1 MSAAGGS
8 WSAVPRQTL
17 KYSLQIAYTY
27 RHEINAGILTCTV
40 KIWVYQK
47 GTGKIALSHI
57 QECTQNQT
65 YPLSISYKS
74 NFISV
79 ISNHLQKVHLLTLLV
94 SRSALPTLST
104 ICLTDIQ
111 ALWKIYMGFSSSSLP
126 STLRIS
132 VKDRLSDKMGH
143 IDKHTLPDKKPS
155 KGGEALCSLI
165 LLPAVQT

>member
-1 MSAAGGS
+1 MSAAGES
-8 WSAVPRQTL
+8 WSGVPTQTL
-17 KYSLQIAYTY
+17 KYSLQIAYTCS
-27 RHEINAGILTCTV
+27 HEINAGILTYTV

-47 GTGKIALSHI
+47 GTGKTALSYI
-57 QECTQNQT
+57 QECTQKQT
-65 YPLSISYKS
+65 YTISISYKS

-104 ICLTDIQ
+104 ICLTDIW
-111 ALWKIYMGFSSSSLP
+111 ALWKTYMGFSSSSLP

-132 VKDRLSDKMGH
+132 AKDWLSDKKGH
-143 IDKHTLPDKKPS
+143 RDTHTLPDKKPS
-155 KGGEALCSLI
+155 KDGETLCTLI